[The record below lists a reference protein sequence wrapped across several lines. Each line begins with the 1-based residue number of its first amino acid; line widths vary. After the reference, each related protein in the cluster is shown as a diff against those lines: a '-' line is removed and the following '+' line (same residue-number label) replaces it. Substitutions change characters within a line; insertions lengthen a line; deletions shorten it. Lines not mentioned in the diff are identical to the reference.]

1 MPEDERAEHR
11 RLRKK
16 KQHEQV
22 QEEVHVEVH
31 KHEQPDEVL
40 EFPTVTPEEEL
51 EFLTFYYNTLGTIY
65 QSSGAAV
72 IASGQTPG
80 YNAPG
85 VDGVRWGRMRVVPCP
100 ASSPEV
106 SVMLQGITGNSFVA
120 TAVTAPPYA
129 ANLATSILEE
139 EEPEESEEDYIA
151 SSPHDLSN
159 SSDSRALIAL
169 WQAKRAHDLY
179 LALREEEKQRAQA
192 EAREAERQAKG
203 KANGGAE
210 EEDED
215 STGGGG
221 IEEMESNRDSS
232 GAGGP
237 DGQGGNLNTHTTL
250 GLPGF
255 SSINIPNLS
264 LAQLQSESRALG
276 LFGFPHISNLGSVG
290 GPAQRETQA
299 QGLSTQSRG
308 ESESNLIFW
317 STQPIVL
324 PQQVQQKQPTESQK
338 ALGMTQQF
346 AERQAALLQAGAAAA
361 GPGAAQKLINP
372 YTMCS
377 AADAATYSNL
387 GATLYHLGNFPLA
400 LRCFFVALQIRLA
413 TIRPQED
420 EYIDVA
426 TSLNNLGVVL
436 SQLQYYQPAWEYFS
450 AAHDLAR
457 GRLDPVHP
465 RLNLIAN
472 NLAKIRPRRQAILQ
486 APGIIQQLRAIAEA
500 KEMKEHIAREKR
512 NAKAA
517 KKGAKGEKPTA
528 RKTARPLK
536 KGEEVP
542 KEFHEDTRFFRP
554 PVDGQAPVVPKP
566 VEGAPPGPLGSAAAA
581 IQVMPLRQFDVEMST
596 FGKLMLEFG
605 PAKKKA
611 KAAGGKKKGGKK

>member
-1 MPEDERAEHR
+1 MPEEERAEHR

-16 KQHEQV
+16 KQHEHV

-40 EFPTVTPEEEL
+40 EFPTVSPEEEL

-65 QSSGAAV
+65 QSAGAAV

-80 YNAPG
+80 FNAPG

-106 SVMLQGITGNSFVA
+106 AAMMQGISGNSFVA
-120 TAVTAPPYA
+120 TAVTLPPYTTT
-129 ANLATSILEE
+129 LATSILEE
-139 EEPEESEEDYIA
+139 EEPDESEEDFIA

-179 LALREEEKQRAQA
+179 LSLREEEKLKAQA
-192 EAREAERQAKG
+192 EAKEAERQARG

-210 EEDED
+210 EEEED
-215 STGGGG
+215 GTGGV
-221 IEEMESNRDSS
+221 EEMESNRDSAGNG
-232 GAGGP
+232 GAEGA
-237 DGQGGNLNTHTTL
+237 NLNTHTTL

-276 LFGFPHISNLGSVG
+276 LFGFPHVPHLSNPGQG
-290 GPAQRETQA
+290 AARETQL
-299 QGLSTQSRG
+299 QGVQTQSSR
-308 ESESNLIFW
+308 EDEANLIFW
-317 STQPIVL
+317 ATQPIVAV
-324 PQQVQQKQPTESQK
+324 QQQQAGQKQPTESQK

-346 AERQAALLQAGAAAA
+346 ADRQAALLQAGAAA

-377 AADAATYSNL
+377 SADAATYSNL
-387 GATLYHLGNFPLA
+387 GATLYHLGNFPLS

-436 SQLQYYQPAWEYFS
+436 SQLQYYQQAWEYFS

-465 RLNLIAN
+465 RLNLISN
-472 NLAKIRPRRQAILQ
+472 NLGKIRPRRQAILN

-536 KGEEVP
+536 KGEELP

-554 PVDGQAPVVPKP
+554 PVEGQPPAVPKP
-566 VEGAPPGPLGSAAAA
+566 VEGAPPQPLGSAAAA
-581 IQVMPLRQFDVEMST
+581 IRIMPLRQFDVEMST

-605 PAKKKA
+605 PAKKKT
-611 KAAGGKKKGGKK
+611 KAAGGKKGAKKK